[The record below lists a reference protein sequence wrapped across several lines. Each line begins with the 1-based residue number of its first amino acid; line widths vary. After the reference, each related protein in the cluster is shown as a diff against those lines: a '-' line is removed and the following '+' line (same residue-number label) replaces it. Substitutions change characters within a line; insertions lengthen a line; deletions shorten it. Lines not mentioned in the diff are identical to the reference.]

1 VGLAG
6 QPTVGVAVD
15 EVVAGLGEEAS
26 VVLTGILSLTE
37 G

>member
-1 VGLAG
+1 MAR
-6 QPTVGVAVD
+6 QPTFGVLPD